1 MSQPVDI
8 AIVGLAGAYAGATD
22 ARRYWQNILDKVDAV
37 TDAGPRW
44 TGPYFDPAATTN
56 DRIYTTRGG
65 FLHDSITVDPAEFG
79 VLPSLAEGGDPDHL
93 IALKYARDALADAGY
108 GSKLKPFDPQR
119 AGVVIGR
126 GTYGN
131 RGMASVLARG
141 LFADQAIALARGL
154 RPDLSEAELRELHD
168 HFRRQ
173 LPIYN
178 ADMVGVLTPNVI
190 AGLIANR
197 LNMMGPNF
205 IVDAACSS
213 SLIALDA
220 AVREL
225 VTGRCDLMLT
235 GGVHSQTPPQLYIQF
250 CQIQALSHGDIRPFQ
265 KGSNGILLGEGVG
278 MLVLKRLADA
288 ERDDDRIY
296 AVIKGVGTSSDGRA
310 KGLLS
315 PRLEGQVL
323 ALQRAYESSGIDP
336 LTVDLIEAHG
346 TGTEIG
352 DKTEIETLKHIYAA
366 RGRGPMIAVGSVK
379 SQIAHCLPAAGSASL
394 IKTALAL
401 HHKVL
406 PPMICEEPDPQLR
419 LDESPFYIN
428 NQARPWVHG
437 AAHPRRAAANAFG
450 FGGINAH
457 VILEE
462 YVAGASE
469 RRRAQAAVLHRPTP
483 SELVTLGGDTVAALL
498 AKIAATLAHL
508 RAAPATTTLAE
519 VAKASAGLARG
530 AHRLAVVADN
540 EADLIKKLEQA
551 QEKLQRPEARPY
563 KTRSGVFYGHGAAAG
578 KLCFVYPG
586 EGAQYPNMLADL
598 ALHFPQ
604 VREAFDF
611 MEKTGLASG
620 MPARGGILF
629 PAPSGLD
636 DAQRKALEDRL
647 YGMDVAAESV
657 FSAALGLQQLL
668 DDLGFEPDAML
679 GHSTGENTALTV
691 SGVRR
696 TERREEIAES
706 IRTLNAL
713 SSRLER
719 EGRIAEG
726 TLLTLGAL
734 KPAMRE
740 ALLQDFARPGG
751 EMIVAMDNCPNQLVL
766 FGPPAAAEKLR
777 ERLSAEGVICV
788 ALPFGRAYHTPLFK
802 PFADALREY
811 FKTLDFG
818 PGRCTLYSARSVGR
832 FPAEPDAIREL
843 AAQQWENPV
852 RFTETLARLYED
864 GYRVF
869 VEVGPSGNLTSFIGD
884 ALRAH
889 DDVLAL
895 ALNSRRRH
903 DVTQLQQTLAQ
914 LYSAGVDFE
923 PAALYAHRDI
933 DDLDLMSAP
942 VAARRRGIAIS
953 LQMPELSLPENWA
966 PLRRPPA
973 AATQP
978 ALHDG
983 DATHPN
989 VVPMPKKIEPAAL
1002 PAVAEAPADPRSE
1015 LLRTHF
1021 SLMQDFL
1028 DSQSRVLGLMTGTN
1042 PTPPTPSPLREGE
1055 RVGVRGDA
1063 GAALDRAPPHP
1074 NPLPH
1079 IRWGE
1084 GEKSTRFPLLGRV
1097 IEQGARKLVC
1107 ERRLDHRHDL
1117 FLQDHAIGGTPSRR
1131 DASLLPLT
1139 VVPFTFSMEML
1150 GEAAVKLLGRDELKV
1165 VGFDDARGSRWL
1177 ALDGEVLDVRISV
1190 ERLAAEGGDERVAG
1204 RIFALGRSGPAAGT
1218 LPGTLVFEATVRLA
1232 SQYPQPPPMRPWTSA
1247 DAHPARANPD
1257 GEIYSRGM
1265 FHGPRLQGVKHIAR
1279 WGERS
1284 IEADIEA
1291 IATHDYFDSTATPR
1305 FEYDAAVLDA
1315 VGALAAYWVTEKFAW
1330 GYNCFPF
1337 HLGRFT
1343 LYAPPPKAGERL
1355 RCRGDVRLV
1364 GDTIVAA
1371 DFDVA
1376 DAGGRVVMR
1385 ADNWEDRKFPTPSHF
1400 LHYRLDPP
1408 ARALSKPLLDG
1419 ALPPGLL
1426 VNRVEPFDE
1435 GFLDQGFA
1443 IWKRVLAH
1451 MVLDAAEL
1459 KTFYALPLAGPRR
1472 EEWLMGRIAAKDAAR
1487 RWAASAGHALAA
1499 ADIGVDN
1506 DALGAPRLRSA
1517 ALAGTALPSV
1527 SISHSRR
1534 WGVAAVAPPGLRV
1547 GVDYQRLDG
1556 VDAELLARGALSE
1569 AEQRLLAGLDAQARL
1584 RGAVALWSAKEAAA
1598 KAAGSGLEG
1607 RPLDWRVTRYAG
1619 DAAIGGADVEHA
1631 AADGSVSRYAVMIH
1645 CPDGCDV
1652 LAICLC

>member
-37 TDAGPRW
+37 SDAGPRW
-44 TGPYFDPAATTN
+44 TGPYFDPDAKTN

-65 FLHDSITVDPAEFG
+65 FLHDSIVVDPVEFG

-108 GSKLKPFDPQR
+108 GAQRKPFDPQR

-173 LPIYN
+173 LPVYN

-225 VTGRCDLMLT
+225 VTGRCDLMIT

-265 KGSNGILLGEGVG
+265 KGANGILLGEGVG

-288 ERDDDRIY
+288 EAAGDRIY

-336 LTVDLIEAHG
+336 LTIDLIEAHG

-352 DKTEIETLKHIYAA
+352 DRTEIETMRHIYGA
-366 RGRGPMIAVGSVK
+366 RGRGAQIAVGSVK
-379 SQIAHCLPAAGSASL
+379 SMIAHCLPASGSASL

-406 PPMICEEPDPQLR
+406 PPMICAEPDPNLH
-419 LDESPFYIN
+419 LDETPFYIN
-428 NQARPWVHG
+428 NEARPWVHG

-462 YVAGASE
+462 HRE
-469 RRRAQAAVLHRPTP
+469 RRRTQVGVLHRPTP
-483 SELVTLGGDTVAALL
+483 SELVTLGGDTVPALL
-498 AKIAATLAHL
+498 TKIEQTLLHL
-508 RAAPATTTLAE
+508 RAPRAATLAE
-519 VAKASAGLARG
+519 VARASASLARG
-530 AHRLAVVADN
+530 SHRLAIVADS
-540 EADLIKKLEQA
+540 EADLVKKLEQA
-551 QEKLQRPEARPY
+551 QEKLQRADARPY
-563 KTRSGVFYGHGAAAG
+563 KTRGGVFYGRGDAPG
-578 KLCFVYPG
+578 KLCFLYPG

-611 MEKTGLASG
+611 MESTGLASG
-620 MPARGGILF
+620 MPARAPIVF
-629 PAPSGLD
+629 PAPTGLD
-636 DAQRKALEDRL
+636 DEARKALEERL

-657 FSAALGLQQLL
+657 FSAALGLQALL
-668 DDLGFEPDAML
+668 DAMDFAPDAML

-691 SGVRR
+691 SRVRR

-706 IRTLNAL
+706 IRTLNDL
-713 SSRLER
+713 SRRLEA

-734 KPAMRE
+734 KAPLRE
-740 ALLQDFARPGG
+740 ALLKDPG

-766 FGPPAAAEKLR
+766 FGPPAAAEALR
-777 ERLSAEGVICV
+777 EKLSAEGVICV

-811 FKTLDFG
+811 FKSLDFG
-818 PGRCTLYSARSVGR
+818 PGRCTLYSARAVGR
-832 FPAEPDAIREL
+832 FPAEGDAIREL

-852 RFTETLARLYED
+852 RFTETLQRLYED

-869 VEVGPSGNLTSFIGD
+869 VEVGPSGNLTSFASD
-884 ALRAH
+884 TLRAH
-889 DDVLAL
+889 DDVVAV
-895 ALNSRRRH
+895 ATNSRRRH
-903 DVTQLQQTLAQ
+903 GVTQLHHALAQ
-914 LYSAGVDFE
+914 LYAAGVAFE

-933 DDLDLMSAP
+933 DTLDLMAAP
-942 VAARRRGIAIS
+942 RAAGRRGITIS
-953 LQMPELSLPENWA
+953 LQMPELSLPADWA
-966 PLRRPPA
+966 PLRRQLQATPAAPA
-973 AATQP
+973 AAADP
-978 ALHDG
+978 A
-983 DATHPN
+983 HPK
-989 VVPMPKKIEPAAL
+989 VVPLKRPEAAPAV
-1002 PAVAEAPADPRSE
+1002 AVAEAAADPRSE

-1028 DSQSRVLGLMTGTN
+1028 DSQSRVLAAMTGTA
-1042 PTPPTPSPLREGE
+1042 PLPPLTMPGPPAMPAA
-1055 RVGVRGDA
+1055 A
-1063 GAALDRAPPHP
+1063 GAAPAGAPRR
-1074 NPLPH
+1074 LPM
-1079 IRWGE
+1079 
-1084 GEKSTRFPLLGRV
+1084 LGRIV
-1097 IEQGARKLVC
+1097 EQSAQKLVC
-1107 ERRLDHRHDL
+1107 ERTLDHHHDL

-1131 DASLLPLT
+1131 DAGLLPLT

-1150 GEAAVKLLGRDELKV
+1150 AEAAVQLLGRDELV
-1165 VGFDDARGSRWL
+1165 VTGFEESRGSRWL
-1177 ALDGEVLDVRISV
+1177 ALDGEVLDVRLVV
-1190 ERLAAEGGDERVAG
+1190 EREAARDGHERVAG
-1204 RIFALGRSGPAAGT
+1204 RIFALGKSGGPPG
-1218 LPGTLVFEATVRLA
+1218 GTLVFETTVLLATH
-1232 SQYPQPPPMRPWTSA
+1232 YPPPPPMRPWASA

-1284 IEADIEA
+1284 IEADVEA
-1291 IATHDYFDSTATPR
+1291 IATHDYFDFTTAPR
-1305 FEYDAAVLDA
+1305 FEYDAAILDA

-1330 GYNCFPF
+1330 AYNCFPF
-1337 HLGRFT
+1337 RLGRFT
-1343 LYAPPPKAGERL
+1343 LYAPPPPAGTRV

-1364 GDTIVAA
+1364 GETIVAA

-1376 DAGGRVVMR
+1376 DAQGRVLMR
-1385 ADNWEDRKFPTPSHF
+1385 ADDWEDRKFPTPQRF

-1408 ARALSKPLLDG
+1408 ARMLSEPLLEG
-1419 ALPPGLL
+1419 LLPPGVVARRL
-1426 VNRVEPFDE
+1426 EPFDE

-1459 KTFYALPLAGPRR
+1459 KTFYALPASGPRR
-1472 EEWLMGRIAAKDAAR
+1472 EEWLMGRVAAKDAAR
-1487 RWAASAGHALAA
+1487 QWLAALPLALAA
-1499 ADIGVDN
+1499 ADVHVAS
-1506 DALGAPRLRSA
+1506 DAAGAPQLRIGA
-1517 ALAGTALPSV
+1517 HPGPTPAV

-1534 WGVAAVAPPGLRV
+1534 WGVAAVAPPGARL
-1547 GVDYQRLDG
+1547 GIDYQRLDG
-1556 VDAELLARGALSE
+1556 IDLEAVARGALNA
-1569 AEQRLLAGLDAQARL
+1569 AEQTLIAAQTGAARA
-1584 RGAVALWSAKEAAA
+1584 RAIAALWSAKEAAA
-1598 KAAGSGLEG
+1598 KASGLGLQG
-1607 RPLDWRVTRYAG
+1607 RPQDWHVIRYAG
-1619 DAAIGGADVEHA
+1619 DATIAGADVEH
-1631 AADGSVSRYAVMIH
+1631 GGQRYAVMIH
-1645 CPDGCDV
+1645 FIEGREVFALC
-1652 LAICLC
+1652 LA